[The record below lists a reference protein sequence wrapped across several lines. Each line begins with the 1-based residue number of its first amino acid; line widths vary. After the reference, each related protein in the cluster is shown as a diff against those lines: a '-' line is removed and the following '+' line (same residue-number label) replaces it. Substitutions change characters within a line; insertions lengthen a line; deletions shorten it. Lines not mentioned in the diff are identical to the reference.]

1 MIYLSDDDKAVL
13 YNTLK
18 MHASCVSE
26 YTSLFA
32 GKYY

>member
-1 MIYLSDDDKAVL
+1 MIYLSDDGKVVL

-18 MHASCVSE
+18 MHASCV